1 MKRPYEFLIRWNPIT
16 GEVQGAHVGFAN
28 VFIEDGKAELGQID
42 AVVPVAIGSQQGF
55 PLKDVLKEIH
65 VSSLSKVE
73 ELEGAIA
80 ALERQHADQLLALT
94 EAHAAEVEALKN
106 AAAAVDTSEEPQ
118 P

>member
-1 MKRPYEFLIRWNPIT
+1 MKRPYEFLIRWNPLT

-42 AVVPVAIGSQQGF
+42 AVIPVAIGSQQGF

-65 VSSLSKVE
+65 VASLSKVE
-73 ELEGAIA
+73 ELEGAITL
-80 ALERQHADQLLALT
+80 LEQKHAEQLMAISD
-94 EAHAAEVEALKN
+94 AHAAEVQALK
-106 AAAAVDTSEEPQ
+106 ATASVSPDIQQ